1 MSLLFSIPELKTIR
15 LAYQTMGISD
25 SDVLRKVQEI
35 IRLSHFSPD
44 DIEEIAEEM
53 EIFSKLTE
61 DSKLKDFGTLIVG
74 KAQQIGRIQEIAM
87 RRKTA

>member
-1 MSLLFSIPELKTIR
+1 MSLHFSIPELKTIR

-25 SDVLRKVQEI
+25 SDVLRKVQDI

-44 DIEEIAEEM
+44 DIEEITEEM
-53 EIFSKLTE
+53 EIFSKLTA
-61 DSKLKDFGTLIVG
+61 DPKLRDFGFMIVG
-74 KAQQIGRIQEIAM
+74 KAQQIGRIQAIAQ